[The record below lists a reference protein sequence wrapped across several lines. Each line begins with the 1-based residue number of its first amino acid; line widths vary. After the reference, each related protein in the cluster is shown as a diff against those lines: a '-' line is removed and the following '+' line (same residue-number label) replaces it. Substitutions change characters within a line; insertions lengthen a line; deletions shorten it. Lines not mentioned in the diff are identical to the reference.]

1 MREVDVRKILGVE
14 ESDKPAPEY
23 TSEFFCEEL
32 ADLNLV
38 GMELHSDFRECE
50 SMCEMLSTCLVLV
63 YFSSGRSYAV
73 VAYFGLWHLDFEH

>member
-1 MREVDVRKILGVE
+1 MSGKFSGWRNQTK
-14 ESDKPAPEY
+14 SAPEY

-50 SMCEMLSTCLVLV
+50 LMCEMLSTCLVLV

-73 VAYFGLWHLDFEH
+73 VAYFGLSHLDFEH